1 MKAPVPGVVLRGSAP
16 ALEERFEAVRERLG
30 LPGAFPPEV
39 ADAARAA
46 AAAGPS
52 AAERRDLRD
61 VPFVTVDPRGSRDL
75 DQALHLER
83 CGAGFRL
90 RYAIADVGAW
100 VARGD
105 ALDAE
110 AWRRGQTFY
119 APDRRTPLYPPELSE
134 GAASL
139 LPDGDRPAV
148 VLELDLAGDG
158 TRTAFRSYRA
168 LVRSR
173 RQLAYDE
180 VGPGDVPLLDVV
192 GPLLADRAAERGAIE
207 LDAPAQIV
215 VPDDGPAGYRLE
227 WEERRPSEAWNA
239 QISLAANAAVGDE
252 LGRRGTGV
260 LRTMPPPRPQ
270 ALRAL
275 HATARALDI
284 PWPRGRPLGALV
296 GTLPQGA
303 RRAAFVVAARR
314 ALGGASYRVLQGAPT
329 PDDAHAA
336 VGGLYAHATAPLR
349 RLADRYLLEELVGD
363 AVDAETFARLAH
375 VMELSDALAARY
387 EHAIVDLVESR
398 LLEGR
403 EGEVFDACVLSVGGP
418 LRIQI
423 AVPPIVATLPEGH
436 GLDPGD
442 AVRVRLAQVDIEE
455 GRLHFRPV

>member
-16 ALEERFEAVRERLG
+16 ALDARFDAVRERLE
-30 LPGAFPPEV
+30 LPQAFPPEV
-39 ADAARAA
+39 VAAARAA
-46 AAAGPS
+46 AAAGPR
-52 AAERRDLRD
+52 AAERRDARD

-83 CGAGFRL
+83 RGDGFRI

-100 VARGD
+100 VARGG
-105 ALDAE
+105 ALDTE
-110 AWRRGQTFY
+110 AWQRGQTFY

-148 VLELDLAGDG
+148 VLELDLDADG
-158 TRTAFRSYRA
+158 TRTAFRAYRA

-173 RQLAYDE
+173 QQLAYEE
-180 VGPGDVPLLDVV
+180 VGPGVVPLLDVV
-192 GPLLADRAAERGAIE
+192 GPLLGERAAERGAIE
-207 LDAPAQIV
+207 LDAPAQVV
-215 VPDDGPAGYRLE
+215 VPDGGPAGYRLE
-227 WEERRPSEAWNA
+227 WEERLPSEAWNA

-275 HATARALDI
+275 RATARALDI
-284 PWPRGRPLGALV
+284 RWPRGRPLGALV
-296 GTLPQGA
+296 RTLPQDA

-329 PDDAHAA
+329 ADDEHAA

-363 AVDAETFARLAH
+363 PVDAEAFARLAH
-375 VMELSDALAARY
+375 VMETSDALAARY

-398 LLEGR
+398 LLQGR

-423 AVPPIVATLPEGH
+423 ASPPIVANLPEGH

-442 AVRVRLAQVDIEE
+442 AVRVRLAQVDVDE
-455 GRLHFRPV
+455 GRLQFQPI

>member
-1 MKAPVPGVVLRGSAP
+1 VKAPVPGVVLRGSAP
-16 ALEERFEAVRERLG
+16 ALDARFDAVRERLE
-30 LPGAFPPEV
+30 LPQAFPPEV
-39 ADAARAA
+39 VEAPRAA
-46 AAAGPS
+46 AAVGPR
-52 AAERRDLRD
+52 AVERRDLRD

-83 CGAGFRL
+83 RGDGFRI

-110 AWRRGQTFY
+110 AWQRGQTFY

-148 VLELDLAGDG
+148 VLELDLDAHG

-180 VGPGDVPLLDVV
+180 VGPDVVPLLDVV
-192 GPLLADRAAERGAIE
+192 GPLLGERAAERGANE
-207 LDAPAQIV
+207 LDAPAQVV

-227 WEERRPSEAWNA
+227 WEERLPSEAWNA

-275 HATARALDI
+275 HATARAL
-284 PWPRGRPLGALV
+284 
-296 GTLPQGA
+296 
-303 RRAAFVVAARR
+303 
-314 ALGGASYRVLQGAPT
+314 GGASYRVLQGAPT
-329 PDDAHAA
+329 ADDEHAA

-363 AVDAETFARLAH
+363 PVDAETFGRLAH
-375 VMELSDALAARY
+375 VMETSDALAARY

-423 AVPPIVATLPEGH
+423 ASPPIVANLPEGH
-436 GLDPGD
+436 GLEPGD
-442 AVRVRLAQVDIEE
+442 AVRVRLAQVDVDE
-455 GRLHFRPV
+455 GRLHFQPA